1 MIAVLDSGVGGL
13 PYLDAI
19 GTRNLSSDLLYV
31 ADSAGFPYG
40 SKSPEVVQAR
50 VVGLALE
57 VQRRWPVQLF
67 VIACNTAS
75 VIALEALRATVGVPC
90 VGVVP
95 AVKPA
100 AAATKH
106 RRISLLSTD
115 HTAGSSYTT
124 GLIDRFAAELA
135 VQRLGAPDL
144 VEYAEHALCA
154 TRSRSDLPIRA
165 AVARIR
171 EHRSDVVVLA
181 CTHFV
186 VIKAELQ
193 TALGPE
199 VTVLDSVDGVARRV
213 VSLIGENSA
222 APATDGSGRS
232 PTVLVHTGALPP
244 HLGCIAASYRT
255 VKLEP
260 AHVAS

>member
-19 GTRNLSSDLLYV
+19 RTRNIGSDLVYV

-50 VVGLALE
+50 VVGLAIE

-75 VIALEALRATVGVPC
+75 VIALEALRASVGVPC

-100 AAATKH
+100 AAVTQTK
-106 RRISLLSTD
+106 RISLLSTD
-115 HTAGSSYTT
+115 RTARSGYTT
-124 GLIDRFAAELA
+124 GLIDRFASQLS

-154 TRSRSDLPIRA
+154 TRPRSDLPIRS
-165 AVARIR
+165 AVTRIR

-213 VSLIGENSA
+213 VSLLGDHSA
-222 APATDGSGRS
+222 AATSERS
-232 PTVLVHTGALPP
+232 PTVLVHTGTLPP
-244 HLGCIAASYRT
+244 HLNCIATSYRT
-255 VKLEP
+255 VALEP
-260 AHVAS
+260 ARVAS